1 MAGFVS
7 SSVGAHRAA
16 VENPV
21 GGSPGP
27 TDSVRTKS
35 QRAEPQHVLLASSS
49 AALRKR
55 WSQGLS
61 GFAIQEAEQRA
72 ALEQS
77 IVQVGPAVVFID
89 LALPGLGGLSGV
101 PAIQRLN
108 PTAKI
113 LLLAGEANEGE
124 AVFALVA
131 GARGYCQRNIGPS
144 LVRKATEVIQRGEIW
159 IGRRV
164 IPLLLKKLTGLP
176 PVARDDARS
185 AAEGPFDSL
194 APRERQIAALVGTGS
209 NNKEIAAR
217 LNIAEATVK
226 AHLTS
231 VFRKLNVSDRLRLAL
246 FVTERKSRLR

>member
-7 SSVGAHRAA
+7 SGLGAHRPA
-16 VENPV
+16 VDSAV
-21 GGSPGP
+21 RGSPRSSDP
-27 TDSVRTKS
+27 VRTKS
-35 QRAEPQHVLLASSS
+35 HRVEPQHVLVASAS

-55 WSQGLS
+55 WSQGLR
-61 GFAIQEAEQRA
+61 GFAIQEADQRA

-113 LLLAGEANEGE
+113 VLLAGEANEGE

-144 LVRKATEVIQRGEIW
+144 LVRKATEVVQRGEIW
-159 IGRRV
+159 IGSRV
-164 IPLLLKKLTGLP
+164 IPLLLKNLTGLT

-194 APRERQIAALVGTGS
+194 APRERQIAELVGAGS

-217 LNIAEATVK
+217 LNITEATVK

-246 FVTERKSRLR
+246 FVTERKSHLR